1 MVYSKTQVGGSLAV
15 AAVVAIVAVQAFG
28 LPLGMLLMIGLI
40 LCFPLVVLG
49 RHGRGGDRDR
59 ESAAATGSEW
69 KRASRPG
76 NG

>member
-15 AAVVAIVAVQAFG
+15 AAVVAIVAVQVFG

-49 RHGRGGDRDR
+49 RHGRG
-59 ESAAATGSEW
+59 A
-69 KRASRPG
+69 
-76 NG
+76 